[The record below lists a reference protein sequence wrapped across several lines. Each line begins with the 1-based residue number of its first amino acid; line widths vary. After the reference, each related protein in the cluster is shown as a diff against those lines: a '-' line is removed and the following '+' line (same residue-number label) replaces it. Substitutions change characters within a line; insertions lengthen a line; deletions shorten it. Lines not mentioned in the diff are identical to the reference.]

1 MLIRTEL
8 TDRLTGAAG
17 PYNSTFTQNGIASTC
32 ATIIAASLGMTE
44 IDNLSVDQVESIQD
58 AHLLLAMFN
67 AWQPGVFALSGW
79 DLVGALT
86 LDRKQVAALVASG
99 DTRWIHRSAY
109 DLMDYQP
116 DATESTSKM
125 PRGRSLYGTL
135 PDQLADPRSFASRL
149 AGILRVRNQFG
160 LATGTQLDV
169 PQVSNRAMLVMVH
182 QLDIGRQITVLNF
195 AAQPIS
201 GTVRSEHLPPRSV
214 VVDMTTGIQVGEVDD
229 LHSFAISL
237 EPHEGLTLLVGE
249 PQDG

>member
-1 MLIRTEL
+1 
-8 TDRLTGAAG
+8 
-17 PYNSTFTQNGIASTC
+17 
-32 ATIIAASLGMTE
+32 
-44 IDNLSVDQVESIQD
+44 
-58 AHLLLAMFN
+58 
-67 AWQPGVFALSGW
+67 
-79 DLVGALT
+79 
-86 LDRKQVAALVASG
+86 
-99 DTRWIHRSAY
+99 
-109 DLMDYQP
+109 MDYRP

-149 AGILRVRNQFG
+149 AAILRVRNQFG

-249 PQDG
+249 PQDD

>member
-1 MLIRTEL
+1 
-8 TDRLTGAAG
+8 
-17 PYNSTFTQNGIASTC
+17 
-32 ATIIAASLGMTE
+32 
-44 IDNLSVDQVESIQD
+44 
-58 AHLLLAMFN
+58 MFN

-86 LDRKQVAALVASG
+86 LERKQVAALLASG

-109 DLMDYQP
+109 DLMDYRP

-125 PRGRSLYGTL
+125 PRGTSLYGTL
-135 PDQLADPRSFASRL
+135 PDQLADPHSFVSRL
-149 AGILRVRNQFG
+149 AGILRVRSQFG

-182 QLDIGRQITVLNF
+182 QLDIGKQITVLNF

-201 GTVRSEHLPPRSV
+201 GTVRSEHLPPGSV

-229 LHSFAISL
+229 LYSFAISL
-237 EPHEGLTLLVGE
+237 DPHEGLTLLVGE
-249 PQDG
+249 PPEES